1 MTLQETNAG
10 LKDFGSEKENV
21 MKLKAYEI
29 CLQLLYE
36 NRDTVAIR
44 ALALPNICL
53 TVGGQYMNVAIEQ
66 NLCLQSLDLAD
77 RGDSSNKEIN
87 LLIGAAFYWKLV
99 NGEKK
104 KN

>member
-53 TVGGQYMNVAIEQ
+53 TVGGQYMNVAYNLWIWQIEV
-66 NLCLQSLDLAD
+66 
-77 RGDSSNKEIN
+77 IP
-87 LLIGAAFYWKLV
+87 LI
-99 NGEKK
+99 KK
-104 KN
+104 SIY